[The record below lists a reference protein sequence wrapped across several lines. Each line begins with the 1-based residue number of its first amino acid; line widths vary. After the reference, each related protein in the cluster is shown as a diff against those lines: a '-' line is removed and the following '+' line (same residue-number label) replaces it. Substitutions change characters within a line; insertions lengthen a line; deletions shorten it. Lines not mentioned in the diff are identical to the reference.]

1 VSLSR
6 KFIFVLVGSIIL
18 IAVINLVA
26 FSAFYTTY
34 TKSYIAEKIESKDK
48 ITIEYV
54 NEIIE
59 KQTIDDIDNIF
70 NDAEIDFF
78 ELLEDNAGE
87 IPLENQ
93 SNTDIVINYLVKS

>member
-1 VSLSR
+1 VSLAR
-6 KFIFVLVGSIIL
+6 KFIIILVGSIVL
-18 IAVINLVA
+18 IAVINLAA
-26 FSAFYTTY
+26 FSLFYTTY
-34 TKSYIAEKIESKDK
+34 TKSYIAEKIQAKDK

-78 ELLEDNAGE
+78 ELLEDNA
-87 IPLENQ
+87 
-93 SNTDIVINYLVKS
+93 